1 MPTNALPK
9 SAAHNSIVT
18 RASPRVDVERFRAD
32 LREGGVE
39 EMLAILLETFV
50 QDCPGRLAAVEQAV
64 KDGNPKTIESA
75 AHAFKSGA
83 GTVRA
88 TVLADA
94 LRELEAAGRSGNLTG
109 VAGLVE
115 QIRAEY
121 EAVLRELETAPRRS
135 GV

>member
-50 QDCPGRLAAVEQAV
+50 QDCPGRLAALEQAV
-64 KDGNPKTIESA
+64 KEGNPKTIESA

-88 TVLADA
+88 TFLADA
-94 LRELEAAGRSGNLTG
+94 LRELEASGRSGNLTG
-109 VAGLVE
+109 TTGLVE
-115 QIRAEY
+115 QIRAEC
-121 EAVLRELETAPRRS
+121 EAVLRELETAPRQ
-135 GV
+135 

>member
-9 SAAHNSIVT
+9 SAAQNSIVT

-50 QDCPGRLAAVEQAV
+50 QDCPGRLAALEHAV

-88 TVLADA
+88 TFLADA
-94 LRELEAAGRSGNLTG
+94 LRELEASGRSGNLTG
-109 VAGLVE
+109 TAGLVE
-115 QIRAEY
+115 QIRAEC
-121 EAVLRELETAPRRS
+121 ETVLRELGTAPRQ
-135 GV
+135 

>member
-9 SAAHNSIVT
+9 SAAPTSVVT
-18 RASPRVDVERFRAD
+18 SVNPRVDVERFRAD

-50 QDCPGRLAAVEQAV
+50 QDCPGRLADLERSV
-64 KDGNPKTIESA
+64 KDGNPKQIESA

-88 TVLADA
+88 TVLANA

-109 VAGLVE
+109 VGGLLQHVRTE
-115 QIRAEY
+115 CG
-121 EAVLRELETAPRRS
+121 AVLRELETVPRRA